1 MPKPKLRLRDW
12 LFGGAGK
19 RQLLEQ
25 LIAEEGRA
33 WTQTE
38 LADAAGLTPKGSVDE
53 HLAALRQL
61 KLVSRR
67 GAVYRFNSSHE
78 LAKPL
83 RDVLAVVEALPN
95 VPLKRPR

>member
-19 RQLLEQ
+19 RRLLEH

-67 GAVYRFNSSHE
+67 GGVYRVNEAHE
-78 LAKPL
+78 LVEPL
-83 RDVLAVVEALPN
+83 RGILAVTDSLPN